1 MSAYD
6 LKGKVVL
13 VTGAARGIGFEAAKA
28 LHARGASLVLVDLDA
43 EATKRVAAVLGERTL
58 GLGGDV
64 SDEESIAV
72 AVAAAVERFGGLDVV
87 IANAGIS
94 PEARTARVYES
105 ALFEKVIDVNLL
117 GVWRTVHAALPHVV
131 ARRGQIVL
139 ISSIYA
145 FTNGTFVSAYAASKA
160 AVEQLGRAL
169 RVELAPHGVT
179 VGVAYFGFV
188 STEMV
193 RLAIQ
198 ADPLGARFEALI
210 PRPLQKRIS
219 PAEAGEVLARG
230 IERRAARTVA
240 PRRWATLSALR
251 GVLNPLIDLGMTRYP
266 RLQAIVREADVEGR
280 LPTKVG

>member
-1 MSAYD
+1 
-6 LKGKVVL
+6 
-13 VTGAARGIGFEAAKA
+13 
-28 LHARGASLVLVDLDA
+28 LVLVDLDA
-43 EATKRVAAVLGERTL
+43 EATKRAAAVLGERTL

-64 SDEESIAV
+64 SDGESIA
-72 AVAAAVERFGGLDVV
+72 APVAAAVERFGGLDVV

-198 ADPLGARFEALI
+198 ADPLGTRFEALI
-210 PRPLQKRIS
+210 PRPLRKRIS
-219 PAEAGEVLARG
+219 PAEPARCSPGASSAVRRARWRPAAGRRSRAPRSAQPADRPGHDPVSPPAGDRARG
-230 IERRAARTVA
+230 GCRGPATNEGGLEAGAQPPLPERTPQR
-240 PRRWATLSALR
+240 PLR
-251 GVLNPLIDLGMTRYP
+251 PTT
-266 RLQAIVREADVEGR
+266 EA
-280 LPTKVG
+280 